1 MEIDVPV
8 ELLVKG
14 LLAFQL
20 PWANGKLNGGSQ
32 KRPGEKLHIVFS
44 YIFLPKMSY
53 LNSSWLKDKRKHK
66 KQLNHFPPRI
76 SENVKWPDV
85 QVHKLES
92 KKISKFPDR
101 FSFSA

>member
-1 MEIDVPV
+1 
-8 ELLVKG
+8 
-14 LLAFQL
+14 
-20 PWANGKLNGGSQ
+20 
-32 KRPGEKLHIVFS
+32 
-44 YIFLPKMSY
+44 MSY

-66 KQLNHFPPRI
+66 KQLNRSPPRI

-85 QVHKLES
+85 QVHKLDT

>member
-20 PWANGKLNGGSQ
+20 PWANAKLNGGSQ
-32 KRPGEKLHIVFS
+32 RRPGKKLHIVFS

-66 KQLNHFPPRI
+66 KQLNHSLV
-76 SENVKWPDV
+76 SEWKADFLLTLWLIVP
-85 QVHKLES
+85 S
-92 KKISKFPDR
+92 
-101 FSFSA
+101 

>member
-1 MEIDVPV
+1 
-8 ELLVKG
+8 
-14 LLAFQL
+14 
-20 PWANGKLNGGSQ
+20 
-32 KRPGEKLHIVFS
+32 
-44 YIFLPKMSY
+44 MSY

-66 KQLNHFPPRI
+66 KQLNRFPPPRI

-92 KKISKFPDR
+92 KKISKVPDR

>member
-1 MEIDVPV
+1 
-8 ELLVKG
+8 
-14 LLAFQL
+14 
-20 PWANGKLNGGSQ
+20 
-32 KRPGEKLHIVFS
+32 
-44 YIFLPKMSY
+44 MSY

-66 KQLNHFPPRI
+66 KQLNHSPP
-76 SENVKWPDV
+76 EFQKMWNV

>member
-1 MEIDVPV
+1 
-8 ELLVKG
+8 
-14 LLAFQL
+14 
-20 PWANGKLNGGSQ
+20 
-32 KRPGEKLHIVFS
+32 
-44 YIFLPKMSY
+44 MSY

-66 KQLNHFPPRI
+66 KQLNRFPPRI

-85 QVHKLES
+85 QIHKLET